1 METMYPSTPRRSRWS
16 HGLTVAS
23 ILALVVASSTFAAAQ
38 KTPSAPPGR
47 VVKVAAAPQVE
58 IHDFQFT
65 PATVTVPVGTTV
77 TWTNRDDT
85 LHTVTEANRRFASP
99 GLDPGGVF
107 SYTFASAGSYTYFC
121 SLHPHMTAT
130 VIVK

>member
-1 METMYPSTPRRSRWS
+1 MKAMDRFTPRRSRWR
-16 HGLTVAS
+16 HGLTAAAM
-23 ILALVVASSTFAAAQ
+23 LALVVASNPLAAAQ
-38 KTPSAPPGR
+38 GSPAASPGR
-47 VVKVAAAPQVE
+47 AVTAAAGPQVQ
-58 IHDFQFT
+58 IKDFQFS

-85 LHTVTEANRRFASP
+85 LHTVTEADRRFASP
-99 GLDPGGVF
+99 GLDPGEVF
-107 SYTFASAGSYTYFC
+107 SYTFADPGSYTYFC

>member
-1 METMYPSTPRRSRWS
+1 METMSRFAPRRSRWRP
-16 HGLTVAS
+16 GLTAAS
-23 ILALVVASSTFAAAQ
+23 ILALIIAPSTFAAAQ
-38 KTPSAPPGR
+38 KTPAAPPGR
-47 VVKVAAAPQVE
+47 AVQIAAAPQVK

-107 SYTFASAGSYTYFC
+107 SYTFTSAGSFTYFC

>member
-1 METMYPSTPRRSRWS
+1 METLSRFTPRRSRWG
-16 HGLTVAS
+16 HALTAAA
-23 ILALVVASSTFAAAQ
+23 ILALIVAASPLAAAQ
-38 KTPSAPPGR
+38 KAA
-47 VVKVAAAPQVE
+47 AAAPGRAVTAAAGPQVQ

-65 PATVTVPVGTTV
+65 PATVTIPVGTTV

-85 LHTVTEANRRFASP
+85 LHTVTEANRLFASP

-107 SYTFASAGSYTYFC
+107 SYTFAKAGTYTYFC

-130 VIVK
+130 VVVK

>member
-1 METMYPSTPRRSRWS
+1 METLDGFTPRRSRCR
-16 HGLTVAS
+16 HGLTATS
-23 ILALVVASSTFAAAQ
+23 ILALIVVSCPFAAAQ
-38 KTPSAPPGR
+38 RTPAVPPGR
-47 VVKVAAAPQVE
+47 AVTAAASPRVQ

-99 GLDPGGVF
+99 GLDLGGEF
-107 SYTFASAGSYTYFC
+107 SYTFANAGSYTYFC

>member
-1 METMYPSTPRRSRWS
+1 METITRFTPRRSRWR
-16 HGLTVAS
+16 HGLTAAS
-23 ILALVVASSTFAAAQ
+23 ILALIVASSPLAAAQ
-38 KTPSAPPGR
+38 KTPAGPPGR
-47 VVKVAAAPQVE
+47 AVEVASAPQVE

-65 PATVTVPVGTTV
+65 PATITVSVGTTV

-107 SYTFASAGSYTYFC
+107 TYTFADPGTYTYFC

>member
-1 METMYPSTPRRSRWS
+1 MVTMRRFTPRRSKWRR
-16 HGLTVAS
+16 GLIAAAMLAAVVVS
-23 ILALVVASSTFAAAQ
+23 SPLALAQ
-38 KTPSAPPGR
+38 EKPAAPPGR
-47 VVKVAAAPQVE
+47 AVTAAAGPQVQ

-65 PATVTVPVGTTV
+65 PATITVPVGTTV
-77 TWTNRDDT
+77 TWTNGDDT
-85 LHTVTEANRRFASP
+85 LHTVTEADRRFASP

-107 SYTFASAGSYTYFC
+107 SYTFANPGRYTYFC